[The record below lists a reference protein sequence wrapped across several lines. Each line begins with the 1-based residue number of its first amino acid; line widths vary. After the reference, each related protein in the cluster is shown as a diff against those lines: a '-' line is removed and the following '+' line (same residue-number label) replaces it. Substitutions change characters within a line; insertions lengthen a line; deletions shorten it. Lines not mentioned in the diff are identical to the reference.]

1 MKIVTR
7 REMRNTIQA
16 ILVVYLVAISSVYAQ
31 KGTTPPV
38 DRFIA
43 LEEKLDDLKRDVP
56 GLNEKVDFAIS
67 GASLQ
72 EFIKTL
78 AESNNLNVSVDPALN
93 MRVQNNFTN
102 EKVSTILLFLCKEY
116 DLDIRFV
123 GTIMSFNKYVPPSE
137 VKVAAPPKEIKANYS
152 SYNQLITLDLKND
165 TLEQVVK
172 KITQATKKNVILSSG
187 LNNKIVSV
195 YIEDAPLDNAL
206 KKMAYA
212 NNLKVVKTDDDFYVI
227 RAPEEGEDLL
237 VEKNNAK
244 RKPIVKTTTGTGT
257 GNQQNVPPNGVGG
270 TGTPGTGGT
279 GTGPASL
286 YTDVIDSL
294 GKKRI
299 TVEAVNS
306 QIIDVIKSVAQLTGD
321 SYLVFSDIKGHTT
334 TSVYN
339 VLFDEFLSYLLQG
352 TDYTYKKEGGM
363 FLIGERKLEGL
374 RANKVVQLQYR
385 SVDKLLELI
394 PTEIKKNVEIKE
406 FKELNSILL
415 TGSLPQIQEIEAFLK
430 ELDRVVP
437 MVMIEVLLLDVRKSR
452 TVKTGITTGLGD
464 SSVTT
469 SGTFLPGIDMTLSSS
484 SINDFLNY
492 LGTNNSINLGRVT
505 PRFYASISA
514 LEDNSN
520 VEVRSMPKLSTL
532 NGHDANLSIG
542 STRYYFVETQN
553 TLGSLTTNT
562 IKTRQWNPVQA
573 NLDINIKPLVSGD
586 DQVTLEIDVSI
597 SDFLDSPSPS
607 APPPASN
614 SKFKSMIRVKN
625 EEMIALGG
633 IERTEK
639 SRKGSGVP
647 ILSRIP
653 ILKWIFSSR
662 TNSKNKVVS
671 IVFIKPVIIY

>member
-1 MKIVTR
+1 MNLPVS
-7 REMRNTIQA
+7 MRAGIIAIIMLLFLQIGFPGLLQA
-16 ILVVYLVAISSVYAQ
+16 QPGPAQ
-31 KGTTPPV
+31 P
-38 DRFIA
+38 DRFVA
-43 LEEKLDDLKRDVP
+43 LEEKLNDLKKEVP

-67 GASLQ
+67 GASIQ

-78 AESNNLNVSVDPALN
+78 AESNNLNVSVDPSLN
-93 MRVQNNFTN
+93 MRVHNNFTN
-102 EKVSTILLFLCKEY
+102 ERVLTILLFLCKEY

-123 GTIMSFNKYVPPSE
+123 GTIMSFYKYVPPE
-137 VKVAAPPKEIKANYS
+137 VAKVALPPKEIKANYNNYS
-152 SYNQLITLDLKND
+152 QLLTLDLKND

-172 KITQATKKNVILSSG
+172 KITQVTRKNVILSSG
-187 LNNKIVSV
+187 LNNKVVSV
-195 YIEDAPLDNAL
+195 YIEDAPLENAL

-212 NNLKVVKTDDDFYVI
+212 NNLKVLKTEDDFFVI
-227 RAPEEGEDLL
+227 KSPEEGEDLL
-237 VEKNNAK
+237 SEKTNKRRVVPRPVANTNNNANQSSQMNGN
-244 RKPIVKTTTGTGT
+244 TTAG
-257 GNQQNVPPNGVGG
+257 QGG
-270 TGTPGTGGT
+270 AG
-279 GTGPASL
+279 ASSL

-299 TVEAVNS
+299 TVEAVNTP
-306 QIIDVIKSVAQLTGD
+306 IIEVIKNVAQLTGD
-321 SYLVFSDIKGHTT
+321 GYFVFSDLKGNTT

-339 VLFDEFLSYLLQG
+339 VLFDEFLNYVLQG
-352 TDYTYKKEGGM
+352 TEYTYKKDQGL

-385 SVDKLLELI
+385 SVDKMMEVI
-394 PTEIKKNVEIKE
+394 PADIKKNVEVKE

-415 TGSLPQIQEIEAFLK
+415 TGSLPQIQEIEAFMK

-452 TVKTGITTGLGD
+452 TVKTGISAGLGD

-469 SGTFLPGIDMTLSSS
+469 KGTFLPGFDMTLSSS

-492 LGTNNSINLGRVT
+492 LGTNNSINIGRVT
-505 PRFYASISA
+505 PKFYAGISA

-542 STRYYFVETQN
+542 STRYYYVETQN

-573 NLDINIKPLVSGD
+573 SLDINIKPLVSGD

-597 SDFLDSPSPS
+597 SDFLDSPNSS
-607 APPPASN
+607 APPPAST
-614 SKFKSMIRVKN
+614 SKFKSLIRVKN

-633 IERTEK
+633 IERIEK
-639 SRKGSGVP
+639 SKKGSGVP

>member
-1 MKIVTR
+1 MNLSVPIRVHAIAIVALLFLQIVLAGFT
-7 REMRNTIQA
+7 QA
-16 ILVVYLVAISSVYAQ
+16 Q
-31 KGTTPPV
+31 PV
-38 DRFIA
+38 PQTDRFVA
-43 LEEKLDDLKRDVP
+43 LEEKLNDLKKEVP

-67 GASLQ
+67 GASIQ

-78 AESNNLNVSVDPALN
+78 AESNNLNVSVDPSLS
-93 MRVQNNFTN
+93 MRVHNNFTN
-102 EKVSTILLFLCKEY
+102 EKVGTILLFLCKEY

-123 GTIMSFNKYVPPSE
+123 GTIMSFYKYIPPAE
-137 VKVAAPPKEIKANYS
+137 IKIAAPPKEIKASYNN
-152 SYNQLITLDLKND
+152 YNQLITLDLKND

-172 KITQATKKNVILSSG
+172 KITQATRKNVILSSG
-187 LNNKIVSV
+187 LTHKVVSV
-195 YIEDAPLDNAL
+195 YIEDAPLENAL

-212 NNLKVVKTDDDFYVI
+212 NNLKVVKTDDDFFVI
-227 RAPEEGEDLL
+227 KSPEEGEDLL
-237 VEKNNAK
+237 SDKTNK
-244 RKPIVKTTTGTGT
+244 RRVVPKPAVTP
-257 GNQQNVPPNGVGG
+257 NQGLQMNSNPGGQNGAG
-270 TGTPGTGGT
+270 
-279 GTGPASL
+279 ASSL

-299 TVEAVNS
+299 TVEAVNTP
-306 QIIDVIKSVAQLTGD
+306 IIEIIKNVAQLTGD
-321 SYLVFSDIKGHTT
+321 GYFVFSDIKGNAT

-339 VLFDEFLSYLLQG
+339 VLFDEFLNYVLQG
-352 TDYTYKKEGGM
+352 TEYTYKKEQGL

-374 RANKVVQLQYR
+374 RANKVIQLQYR
-385 SVDKLLELI
+385 SVDKMMEVI
-394 PTEIKKNVEIKE
+394 PADIKKNVEIKE

-437 MVMIEVLLLDVRKSR
+437 MVMIEVLLMDVRKSR
-452 TVKTGITTGLGD
+452 SVKTGISAGLGD

-469 SGTFLPGIDMTLSSS
+469 KGTFLPGFDMTLSSS

-492 LGTNNSINLGRVT
+492 LGTNNSINIGRVT
-505 PRFYASISA
+505 PKFYAGISA

-542 STRYYFVETQN
+542 STRYYYVETQN

-573 NLDINIKPLVSGD
+573 SLDINIKPLVSGD

-597 SDFLDSPSPS
+597 SDFLDSPNSA
-607 APPPASN
+607 APPPAST
-614 SKFKSMIRVKN
+614 SKFKSLIRVKN

-633 IERTEK
+633 IERLEK
-639 SRKGSGVP
+639 SKKGSGVP

-662 TNSKNKVVS
+662 TNSRSKVVS